1 MICFSSPHLFSSQ
14 ALSDAHFQV
23 SPEIF
28 DWAQAQAVAGPLK
41 DIHRVVYK
49 PLLLCLG
56 SLSCWKVNRLPSLRL
71 WMLWTGFS
79 WRLSQY
85 IFVYWT
91 CLLLWRVP
99 APEKQPHSMRLLP
112 AHFTFGMSS
121 ACDEQCLL
129 SFKHNTWNWG
139 SSDQIILFL
148 TVWGSLSSFFA
159 NSKCVFMCLH

>member
-1 MICFSSPHLFSSQ
+1 MH
-14 ALSDAHFQV
+14 
-23 SPEIF
+23 IF
-28 DWAQAQAVAGPLK
+28 RFLQKYLIRFKAQAVAGPLK

-56 SLSCWKVNRLPSLRL
+56 SLSCWKVNLLPSLRF

-85 IFVYWT
+85 ILVHWPF
-91 CLLLWRVP
+91 LLLWLVP

-121 ACDEQCLL
+121 ACDEQSLL
-129 SFKHNTWNWG
+129 SFKHNAWNWG

-148 TVWGSLSSFFA
+148 TVWGSLSYY
-159 NSKCVFMCLH
+159 SKCVFMCLH